1 MAEFVPETGESMS
14 GFTIYNDKNEEIA
27 EWSTVGNWIR
37 EGEGKLTKNIKIKI
51 NGGWSGVL
59 CVEIG
64 GEREL
69 LLSAPISTSVIMLF
83 KYITI
88 SNINAEIANLKFYY
102 NEDKKEFSLENIPV
116 ETSDSSLLGITE
128 NRSLDYI

>member
-1 MAEFVPETGESMS
+1 MPEFVPETGESMS

-27 EWSTVGNWIR
+27 EWSTAGNWIR

-59 CVEIG
+59 YVEIG

-102 NEDKKEFSLENIPV
+102 NGDKKEFSLENIPV
-116 ETSDSSLLGITE
+116 EASDSSLLGVTE